1 MSEHKVIGLHGNAGR
16 QEPYDIRQTYSS
28 DAREVKLPR
37 RAYAFM
43 VRATKRPHDEGSIRN
58 PHRFRG
64 MIDLGRTARIQKLCD
79 PLTGRLD

>member
-37 RAYAFM
+37 RAYALSM
-43 VRATKRPHDEGSIRN
+43 VRATMRPHDGGPIRN

-64 MIDLGRTARIQKLCD
+64 MIDLGRTARIKSCVI
-79 PLTGRLD
+79 R